1 MIPISVVW
9 SGVCLTELWPV
20 VKLQMVGFTLFSQ
33 RAPSFARGQER
44 CYGVPLQITCG
55 CDRLAPYSQVVEAL
69 PMDLRFSPED
79 EQYRLKLR
87 TWLEAN
93 LPTEAPPSDQDAD
106 FAFRRDWQRKLYD
119 GGWVGINWPTEYGGQ
134 GATLIQQAIYA
145 QEMTRARAPQPANG
159 LGIGIVGPTLMEHGT
174 EAQKQR
180 YIPKILNADEI
191 WCQGFSEPN
200 SGSDLASL
208 QTKAVLDGDDFVVN
222 GQKIW
227 TSLGQYADWCILLV
241 RTDTDAPKHRG
252 ISYLLVD
259 MHSPGLTVRPLKQIT
274 GNSEF
279 NETFFDNVRVP
290 KQNLIG
296 GLNEG
301 WRIAMTTLTYERGIS
316 SLATQVRI
324 KQQLDT
330 MIHYAGKTRRNG
342 GTLSEDPLLRQDLAQ
357 AHIRVEIML
366 LNLYRGI
373 TSRLRGQPPG
383 PEASLD
389 KLYWSEL
396 DKWMQ
401 ELGMSLQGPY
411 SQLMEGSGH
420 AVAGNWQYNFLR
432 SRAGTIYS
440 GTSEIQKN
448 IIGERVLGLPKA

>member
-1 MIPISVVW
+1 
-9 SGVCLTELWPV
+9 
-20 VKLQMVGFTLFSQ
+20 
-33 RAPSFARGQER
+33 
-44 CYGVPLQITCG
+44 
-55 CDRLAPYSQVVEAL
+55 
-69 PMDLRFSPED
+69 MDLRFSPED

-87 TWLEAN
+87 TWLETN
-93 LPTEAPPSDQDAD
+93 MPTEAPPSDQDAD
-106 FAFRRDWQRKLYD
+106 FAFRRVWQRKLYD
-119 GGWVGINWPTEYGGQ
+119 GGWVGINWPKEYGGQ
-134 GATLIQQAIYA
+134 GATLLQQAIYA

-174 EAQKQR
+174 ETQKQR
-180 YIPKILNADEI
+180 FIPKILNADEI

-241 RTDTDAPKHRG
+241 RTDIDAPKHRG

-259 MHSPGLTVRPLKQIT
+259 MQSPGVTVRPLKQIT

-296 GLNEG
+296 EMNEG

-324 KQQLDT
+324 KQQLDG
-330 MIHYAGKTRRNG
+330 MIGYASKTRRNG
-342 GTLSEDPLLRQDLAQ
+342 GTLSEDPVLRQDLAQ

-383 PEASLD
+383 SEASLD

-411 SQLMEGSGH
+411 SQLMEGSEH
-420 AVAGNWQYNFLR
+420 AIEGNWQYNFLR

-448 IIGERVLGLPKA
+448 IIGERVLGLPKG

>member
-1 MIPISVVW
+1 
-9 SGVCLTELWPV
+9 
-20 VKLQMVGFTLFSQ
+20 
-33 RAPSFARGQER
+33 
-44 CYGVPLQITCG
+44 
-55 CDRLAPYSQVVEAL
+55 
-69 PMDLRFSPED
+69 MDLRFSPED
-79 EQYRLKLR
+79 ENYRLKLR

-93 LPTEAPPSDQDAD
+93 KPAEPPPADQDAD
-106 FAFRRDWQRKLYD
+106 FAFRRAWQRKLYD
-119 GGWVGINWPTEYGGQ
+119 GGWVGINWPKEYGGQ
-134 GATLIQQAIYA
+134 GATLIRQAIYG

-174 EAQKQR
+174 ETQKQR

-208 QTKAVLDGDDFVVN
+208 QTKAVLDGDDFLVN

-241 RTDTDAPKHRG
+241 RTDTDVPKHRG

-259 MHSPGLTVRPLKQIT
+259 MHSPGVTVRPLKQIT

-290 KQNLIG
+290 KENLIG

-324 KQQLDT
+324 KQQLDA
-330 MIHYAGKTRRNG
+330 MIHYAAKTSRNG
-342 GTLSEDPLLRQDLAQ
+342 GTLSENPVLRQDLAQ

-366 LNLYRGI
+366 FNLYRGI

-411 SQLMEGSGH
+411 SQLMEGSEH
-420 AVAGNWQYNFLR
+420 AVKGNWQYNFLR

-448 IIGERVLGLPKA
+448 IIGERVLGLPKG

>member
-1 MIPISVVW
+1 
-9 SGVCLTELWPV
+9 
-20 VKLQMVGFTLFSQ
+20 
-33 RAPSFARGQER
+33 
-44 CYGVPLQITCG
+44 
-55 CDRLAPYSQVVEAL
+55 
-69 PMDLRFSPED
+69 MDLRFSPAD
-79 EQYRLKLR
+79 EQYRVQLR
-87 TWLEAN
+87 TWLEEN
-93 LPTEAPPSDQDAD
+93 LPTEPHPTDQDAE
-106 FAFRRDWQRKLYD
+106 FAYRRTWQRQLYA
-119 GGWVGINWPTEYGGQ
+119 GGWVGINWPKEYGGQ

-145 QEMTRARAPQPANG
+145 QEMTRAKAPQPANG
-159 LGIGIVGPTLMEHGT
+159 LGIGIVGPTLMHHGT
-174 EAQKQR
+174 EEQKKR
-180 YIPKILNADEI
+180 FIPKILSGEEI

-241 RTDTDAPKHRG
+241 RTDPNAPKHRG

-259 MHSPGLTVRPLKQIT
+259 MHSPGITVRPLKQIT

-290 KQNLIG
+290 KQNLVG
-296 GLNEG
+296 ELNEG

-324 KQQLDT
+324 KQQLDA
-330 MIHYAGKTRRNG
+330 MIDYARTTRKNG
-342 GTLSEDPLLRQDLAQ
+342 TTLAQDPVLRQQLVRAY
-357 AHIRVEIML
+357 IGVEIML

-373 TSRLRGQPPG
+373 TTRLRGKPAG

-401 ELGMSLQGPY
+401 ELGMELQGPY
-411 SQLMEGSGH
+411 SQLMEESKY
-420 AVAGNWQYNFLR
+420 AVPGNWQYNFLR

-448 IIGERVLGLPKA
+448 IIGERVLGLPKG

>member
-1 MIPISVVW
+1 
-9 SGVCLTELWPV
+9 
-20 VKLQMVGFTLFSQ
+20 
-33 RAPSFARGQER
+33 
-44 CYGVPLQITCG
+44 
-55 CDRLAPYSQVVEAL
+55 
-69 PMDLRFSPED
+69 MDLRFSPED
-79 EQYRLKLR
+79 EQYRQKLR
-87 TWLEAN
+87 AWLEAN
-93 LPTEAPPSDQDAD
+93 VPQERPPKDQDAE
-106 FAFRRDWQRKLYD
+106 FAYRRAWQRQLYA
-119 GGWVGINWPTEYGGQ
+119 GGLVGINWPKEYGGQ

-145 QEMTRARAPQPANG
+145 QEMARARAPQPANG
-159 LGIGIVGPTLMEHGT
+159 LGISIVGPTLIHHGT
-174 EAQKQR
+174 EEQKKR

-227 TSLGQYADWCILLV
+227 TSMGQYADWCILLV
-241 RTDTDAPKHRG
+241 RTDSNAPKHRG
-252 ISYLLVD
+252 ISFLLVD
-259 MHSPGLTVRPLKQIT
+259 MHSPGITVRPLKQIT

-290 KQNLIG
+290 KQNLVG
-296 GLNEG
+296 TMNDG
-301 WRIAMTTLTYERGIS
+301 WRVAMTTLTYERGIS

-324 KQQLDT
+324 QQQLNAMVD
-330 MIHYAGKTRRNG
+330 YARTTRSNG
-342 GTLSEDPLLRQDLAQ
+342 HTLSQDPVLRQSLAA

-389 KLYWSEL
+389 KLYWSEM

-401 ELGMSLQGPY
+401 ELGMELQGPY
-411 SQLMEGSGH
+411 SQLMHDSKH
-420 AVAGNWQYNFLR
+420 AIPGDWQYNFLR

-448 IIGERVLGLPKA
+448 IIGERVLGLPKG

>member
-1 MIPISVVW
+1 
-9 SGVCLTELWPV
+9 
-20 VKLQMVGFTLFSQ
+20 
-33 RAPSFARGQER
+33 
-44 CYGVPLQITCG
+44 
-55 CDRLAPYSQVVEAL
+55 
-69 PMDLRFSPED
+69 MDIRFSAED

-87 TWLEAN
+87 SWLAAN
-93 LPTEAPPSDQDAD
+93 MPQEEQPADQDA
-106 FAFRRDWQRKLYD
+106 AFDYRRAWQRKLYE
-119 GGWVGINWPTEYGGQ
+119 GGWVGINWPKEYGGQ

-145 QEMTRARAPQPANG
+145 QEISRAKAAQPANG
-159 LGIGIVGPTLMEHGT
+159 LGISIVGPTIMAHGT
-174 EAQKQR
+174 ETQKKR
-180 YIPKILNADEI
+180 YIAKILNADEI

-208 QTKAVLDGDDFVVN
+208 QTRAVLDGDEFVVN

-227 TSLGQYADWCILLV
+227 TSMGQYADWCILLV

-259 MHSPGLTVRPLKQIT
+259 MHTVGITVRPLKQIT
-274 GNSEF
+274 GHAEF

-290 KQNLIG
+290 RENLIG
-296 GLNEG
+296 ELNDG

-316 SLATQVRI
+316 SLAVQVRV
-324 KQQLDT
+324 KQHLDA
-330 MIHYAGKTRRNG
+330 MMDYARQTRRNG
-342 GTLSEDPLLRQDLAQ
+342 NTLSKDPVLRQSLAE

-401 ELGMSLQGPY
+401 EVGMSMQGAY
-411 SQLMEGSGH
+411 SQLMHDSKY
-420 AVAGNWQYNFLR
+420 AVSGNWQYNFLR

-448 IIGERVLGLPKA
+448 IIGERVLGLPKG

>member
-1 MIPISVVW
+1 
-9 SGVCLTELWPV
+9 
-20 VKLQMVGFTLFSQ
+20 
-33 RAPSFARGQER
+33 
-44 CYGVPLQITCG
+44 
-55 CDRLAPYSQVVEAL
+55 
-69 PMDLRFSPED
+69 MDLRFSPED
-79 EQYRLKLR
+79 EQYRQKLR
-87 TWLEAN
+87 AWLEAYV
-93 LPTEAPPSDQDAD
+93 PQERPPKDQDAE
-106 FAFRRDWQRKLYD
+106 FAYRRAWQRQLYA
-119 GGWVGINWPTEYGGQ
+119 GGLVGINWPKEYGGQ

-145 QEMTRARAPQPANG
+145 QEMARARAPQPANG
-159 LGIGIVGPTLMEHGT
+159 LGISIVGPTLIHHGT
-174 EAQKQR
+174 EEQKKR

-227 TSLGQYADWCILLV
+227 TSMGQYADWCILLV
-241 RTDTDAPKHRG
+241 RTDSNAPKHRG
-252 ISYLLVD
+252 ISFLLVD
-259 MHSPGLTVRPLKQIT
+259 MRSPGITVRPLKQIT

-290 KQNLIG
+290 KQNLVG
-296 GLNEG
+296 ALNEG
-301 WRIAMTTLTYERGIS
+301 WRVAMTTLTYERGIS

-324 KQQLDT
+324 KQQLDA
-330 MIHYAGKTRRNG
+330 MVDYARTSRRNG
-342 GTLSEDPLLRQDLAQ
+342 QTLSQDPVLRQSLAA

-389 KLYWSEL
+389 KLYWSEM

-401 ELGMSLQGPY
+401 ELGMELQGPY
-411 SQLMEGSGH
+411 SQLMHDSKH
-420 AVAGNWQYNFLR
+420 AIPGDWQYNFLR

-448 IIGERVLGLPKA
+448 IIGERVLGLPKG

>member
-1 MIPISVVW
+1 
-9 SGVCLTELWPV
+9 
-20 VKLQMVGFTLFSQ
+20 
-33 RAPSFARGQER
+33 
-44 CYGVPLQITCG
+44 
-55 CDRLAPYSQVVEAL
+55 
-69 PMDLRFSPED
+69 MDIRFSPED

-87 TWLEAN
+87 SWLAAN
-93 LPTEAPPSDQDAD
+93 MPQEEEPVELDA
-106 FAFRRDWQRKLYD
+106 AFNYRRAWQRKLYD
-119 GGWVGINWPTEYGGQ
+119 GGWVGINWPKEYGGQ

-145 QEMTRARAPQPANG
+145 QEMARAKASQPANG
-159 LGIGIVGPTLMEHGT
+159 LGISIVGPTIMTHGT
-174 EAQKQR
+174 EAQKKR

-208 QTKAVLDGDDFVVN
+208 QTRAVLDGDEFVVN

-227 TSLGQYADWCILLV
+227 TSMGQFADWCILLV

-259 MHSPGLTVRPLKQIT
+259 MHTAGITVRPLKQIT
-274 GNSEF
+274 GHAEF

-290 KQNLIG
+290 RENLIG
-296 GLNEG
+296 EINNG

-316 SLATQVRI
+316 SLAVQVRV
-324 KQQLDT
+324 KQHLDA
-330 MIHYAGKTRRNG
+330 MIDYAKQTRHNG
-342 GTLSEDPLLRQDLAQ
+342 DVLSKDPVLRQALAA

-401 ELGMSLQGPY
+401 EIGMSMQGPY
-411 SQLMEGSGH
+411 SQLQHDSKY
-420 AVAGNWQYNFLR
+420 AVPGDWQYNFLR

-448 IIGERVLGLPKA
+448 IIGERVLGLPKG

>member
-1 MIPISVVW
+1 
-9 SGVCLTELWPV
+9 
-20 VKLQMVGFTLFSQ
+20 
-33 RAPSFARGQER
+33 
-44 CYGVPLQITCG
+44 
-55 CDRLAPYSQVVEAL
+55 
-69 PMDLRFSPED
+69 MDLRFSPED

-93 LPTEAPPSDQDAD
+93 LPAAPPPSDQDAD
-106 FAFRRDWQRKLYD
+106 FAFRRDWQRKLYG

-259 MHSPGLTVRPLKQIT
+259 MHSPGVTVRPLKQIT

-342 GTLSEDPLLRQDLAQ
+342 GTLSEDPVLRQGLAQ

-401 ELGMSLQGPY
+401 ELGMSLQGPH
-411 SQLMEGSGH
+411 SQLMEGSEH

-448 IIGERVLGLPKA
+448 IIGERVLGLPKQ

>member
-1 MIPISVVW
+1 
-9 SGVCLTELWPV
+9 
-20 VKLQMVGFTLFSQ
+20 
-33 RAPSFARGQER
+33 
-44 CYGVPLQITCG
+44 
-55 CDRLAPYSQVVEAL
+55 
-69 PMDLRFSPED
+69 MDLRFSSED

-87 TWLEAN
+87 TWLEVN
-93 LPTEAPPSDQDAD
+93 KPTAAPPADQDAD
-106 FAFRRDWQRKLYD
+106 FAFRRAWQRKLYE
-119 GGWVGINWPTEYGGQ
+119 GGWVGINWPKEYGGQ

-208 QTKAVLDGDDFVVN
+208 QTKAVLDGDDFLVN

-241 RTDTDAPKHRG
+241 RTDTEAPKHRG

-259 MHSPGLTVRPLKQIT
+259 MHSPGITVRPLKQIT

-290 KQNLIG
+290 KENLIG

-301 WRIAMTTLTYERGIS
+301 WRTAMTTLTYERGIS

-324 KQQLDT
+324 KQQLDA
-330 MIHYAGKTRRNG
+330 MVHYAGNTSRNG
-342 GTLSEDPLLRQDLAQ
+342 GSLSEDPMLRQDLAQ

-373 TSRLRGQPPG
+373 TSRLRGQPAG

-411 SQLMEGSGH
+411 SQLMEGSEH
-420 AVAGNWQYNFLR
+420 AVNGNWQYNFLR

-440 GTSEIQKN
+440 GTSEIQRN
-448 IIGERVLGLPKA
+448 IIGERVLGLPKG

>member
-1 MIPISVVW
+1 
-9 SGVCLTELWPV
+9 
-20 VKLQMVGFTLFSQ
+20 
-33 RAPSFARGQER
+33 
-44 CYGVPLQITCG
+44 
-55 CDRLAPYSQVVEAL
+55 
-69 PMDLRFSPED
+69 MDLRFSPED
-79 EQYRLKLR
+79 EQYRQKLR
-87 TWLEAN
+87 TWLEAHV
-93 LPTEAPPSDQDAD
+93 PQERPPKDQDAE
-106 FAFRRDWQRKLYD
+106 FAYRRAWQRRLYA
-119 GGWVGINWPTEYGGQ
+119 GGLVGINWPKEYGGQ

-145 QEMTRARAPQPANG
+145 QEMARARAPQPANG
-159 LGIGIVGPTLMEHGT
+159 LGISIVGPTLIHHGT
-174 EAQKQR
+174 EEQKQL
-180 YIPKILNADEI
+180 YILKILNADEI

-227 TSLGQYADWCILLV
+227 TSMGQYADWCILLV
-241 RTDTDAPKHRG
+241 RTDTNAPKHRG
-252 ISYLLVD
+252 ISFLLVD
-259 MHSPGLTVRPLKQIT
+259 MQSPGVKVRPLKQIT

-290 KQNLIG
+290 KQNLVG
-296 GLNEG
+296 ALNEG
-301 WRIAMTTLTYERGIS
+301 WRVAMTTLTYERGIS

-324 KQQLDT
+324 QQQLDA
-330 MIHYAGKTRRNG
+330 MVDYARTTRRNG
-342 GTLSEDPLLRQDLAQ
+342 HTLSQDPVLRQSLAA

-389 KLYWSEL
+389 KLYWSEM

-401 ELGMSLQGPY
+401 ELGMELQGPY
-411 SQLMEGSGH
+411 AQLMHDSKY
-420 AVAGNWQYNFLR
+420 AVAGDWQYNFLR

-448 IIGERVLGLPKA
+448 IIGERVLGLPKG

>member
-1 MIPISVVW
+1 
-9 SGVCLTELWPV
+9 
-20 VKLQMVGFTLFSQ
+20 
-33 RAPSFARGQER
+33 
-44 CYGVPLQITCG
+44 
-55 CDRLAPYSQVVEAL
+55 
-69 PMDLRFSPED
+69 MDLRFSPED

-93 LPTEAPPSDQDAD
+93 VPTEAAPSDQDAD
-106 FAFRRDWQRKLYD
+106 FAFRRAWQRKLYD
-119 GGWVGINWPTEYGGQ
+119 GGWVGINWPKEYGGQ
-134 GATLIQQAIYA
+134 GATLLQQAIYA

-174 EAQKQR
+174 ETQKR
-180 YIPKILNADEI
+180 RFIPKILNADEI

-259 MHSPGLTVRPLKQIT
+259 MHSPGVTVRPLKQIT

-279 NETFFDNVRVP
+279 NETFFDSVRVP

-296 GLNEG
+296 ELNEG

-324 KQQLDT
+324 KQQLGA
-330 MIHYAGKTRRNG
+330 MIGYASKTRRNG
-342 GTLSEDPLLRQDLAQ
+342 GTLSEDPVLRQDLAQ

-411 SQLMEGSGH
+411 SQLMEGSEH
-420 AVAGNWQYNFLR
+420 AVKGNWQYNFLR

-448 IIGERVLGLPKA
+448 IIGERVLGLPKG

>member
-1 MIPISVVW
+1 
-9 SGVCLTELWPV
+9 
-20 VKLQMVGFTLFSQ
+20 
-33 RAPSFARGQER
+33 
-44 CYGVPLQITCG
+44 
-55 CDRLAPYSQVVEAL
+55 
-69 PMDLRFSPED
+69 MDLRFSPED
-79 EQYRLKLR
+79 EQYRVKLR
-87 TWLEAN
+87 TWLEEN
-93 LPTEAPPSDQDAD
+93 LPQEARPTEQDAE
-106 FAFRRDWQRKLYD
+106 FAYRRAWQRQLYA
-119 GGWVGINWPTEYGGQ
+119 GGWVGINWPKAYGGQ

-145 QEMTRARAPQPANG
+145 QEMTRAKAPQPANG
-159 LGIGIVGPTLMEHGT
+159 LGIGIVGPTLMHHGT
-174 EAQKQR
+174 EEQKKR
-180 YIPKILNADEI
+180 FIPKILSGEEI

-241 RTDTDAPKHRG
+241 RTDTNAPKHRG

-259 MHSPGLTVRPLKQIT
+259 MHSPGITVRPLKQIT
-274 GNSEF
+274 GNAEF

-290 KQNLIG
+290 KHNLVG
-296 GLNEG
+296 ELNEG

-324 KQQLDT
+324 KQQLDAMIDYARTTRKNGT
-330 MIHYAGKTRRNG
+330 MLAQ
-342 GTLSEDPLLRQDLAQ
+342 DPVLRQQLAR
-357 AHIRVEIML
+357 AYIGVEIML

-373 TSRLRGQPPG
+373 TTRLRGKPAG

-401 ELGMSLQGPY
+401 ELGMELQGPY
-411 SQLMEGSGH
+411 SQLMEESKH
-420 AVAGNWQYNFLR
+420 AVPGNWQYNFLR

-448 IIGERVLGLPKA
+448 IIGERVLGLPKG

>member
-1 MIPISVVW
+1 
-9 SGVCLTELWPV
+9 
-20 VKLQMVGFTLFSQ
+20 
-33 RAPSFARGQER
+33 
-44 CYGVPLQITCG
+44 
-55 CDRLAPYSQVVEAL
+55 
-69 PMDLRFSPED
+69 MDLRFSPED

-87 TWLEAN
+87 AWLEEN
-93 LPTEAPPSDQDAD
+93 LPRELPPAEQDAE
-106 FAFRRDWQRKLYD
+106 FMYRRAWQRQLYA
-119 GGWVGINWPTEYGGQ
+119 GGWVGINWPKEYGGQ

-145 QEMTRARAPQPANG
+145 QEMTRAKAPQPANG
-159 LGIGIVGPTLMEHGT
+159 LGISIVGPTLMHHGT
-174 EAQKQR
+174 EEQKKR
-180 YIPKILNADEI
+180 FIPKILSGEEI

-241 RTDTDAPKHRG
+241 RTDSNAPKHRG

-259 MHSPGLTVRPLKQIT
+259 MHSPGITVRPLKQIT

-290 KQNLIG
+290 KHNLIG
-296 GLNEG
+296 EINDG

-324 KQQLDT
+324 KQQLDA
-330 MIHYAGKTRRNG
+330 MIDYARSTRQNG
-342 GTLSEDPLLRQDLAQ
+342 ATLAQEPVLRQQLAR
-357 AHIRVEIML
+357 AYIGVEIML

-373 TSRLRGQPPG
+373 TNRLRGKPPG

-401 ELGMSLQGPY
+401 ELGMELQGPY
-411 SQLMEGSGH
+411 SQLMEGSKY
-420 AVAGNWQYNFLR
+420 AVSGNWQYNFLR

-448 IIGERVLGLPKA
+448 IIGERVLGLPKG

>member
-1 MIPISVVW
+1 
-9 SGVCLTELWPV
+9 
-20 VKLQMVGFTLFSQ
+20 
-33 RAPSFARGQER
+33 
-44 CYGVPLQITCG
+44 
-55 CDRLAPYSQVVEAL
+55 
-69 PMDLRFSPED
+69 MDLKFSAED
-79 EQYRLKLR
+79 EAYRLKLR
-87 TWLEAN
+87 SWLEDN
-93 LPTEAPPSDQDAD
+93 IPSEPPPHGQEAG
-106 FAFRRDWQRKLYD
+106 FAYRRDWQRKLYD
-119 GGWVGINWPTEYGGQ
+119 GGWVGIQWPKAYGGQ

-145 QEMTRARAPQPANG
+145 QETARARAPQPANG
-159 LGIGIVGPTLMEHGT
+159 LGISIVGPTLIHHGT
-174 EAQKQR
+174 EEQKKR

-208 QTKAVLDGDDFVVN
+208 QTKAVLDGDEFVVN

-241 RTDTDAPKHRG
+241 RTDPDAPKHRG
-252 ISYLLVD
+252 ITFLLVD
-259 MHSPGLTVRPLKQIT
+259 MHTPGITVRPLKQIT
-274 GNSEF
+274 GHAEF

-290 KQNLIG
+290 RENVVGEI
-296 GLNEG
+296 NEG

-316 SLATQVRI
+316 TLSTQVRM
-324 KQQLDT
+324 QQNLESMCD
-330 MIHYAGKTRRNG
+330 YARKTRRNG
-342 GTLSEDPLLRQDLAQ
+342 HTLSEDPIYRQQLAE

-373 TSRLRGQPPG
+373 TAQLRGQPPG
-383 PEASLD
+383 PESSLA

-411 SQLMEGSGH
+411 SQLDWDSDY
-420 AVAGNWQYNFLR
+420 AVPGDWQYNFLR

-440 GTSEIQKN
+440 GTSEIQRN
-448 IIGERVLGLPKA
+448 IIGERVLGLPKG